1 MLSFSYNRWTFRP
14 SRMPTFHSTLFA
26 YLLSSIPSLL
36 ILRLASITIL
46 FIITF
51 LRRKSRFEIINLLI
65 NILSS
70 HITIRTIRRNM
81 PRLFASIA
89 YHLLSITSILYI
101 LVFLILFLSF
111 ISLIIIIHVIHVII
125 DVGVVTIWAFWC
137 NMPRLSTF
145 EAYYLFS
152 SWAVTLIIIIVIIIA
167 IV

>member
-1 MLSFSYNRWTFRP
+1 
-14 SRMPTFHSTLFA
+14 MPTFHSTLFA

-111 ISLIIIIHVIHVII
+111 ISLIIIIHVIHVIHAII
-125 DVGVVTIWAFWC
+125 DVGVVAIWAFWC